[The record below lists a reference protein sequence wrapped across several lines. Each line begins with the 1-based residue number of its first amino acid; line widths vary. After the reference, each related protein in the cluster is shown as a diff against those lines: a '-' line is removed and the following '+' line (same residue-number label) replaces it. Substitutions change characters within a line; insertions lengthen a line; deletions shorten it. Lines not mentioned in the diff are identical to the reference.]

1 MLTAAAILGDR
12 GGKETVNGSKEEVEK
27 EKGSA
32 SDGVDMSNVKGNPL
46 QFLEEE
52 MSQAEEQ
59 FTDAPPLPAT

>member
-1 MLTAAAILGDR
+1 M
-12 GGKETVNGSKEEVEK
+12 NGSKEEVEK